1 MYTIEVKDTKTNKQF
16 LDFPIKLYANDKN
29 WIHPLNNDLN
39 KIFDVKQNKLFSRGG
54 KAIRWNLFNNNNE
67 MIGRIAA
74 FVNPKYEGK
83 QPVGG
88 IGFFECIEDQ
98 KAANYLFDQAK
109 KWLQEHGMET
119 MDGPINF
126 GERDQWWG
134 LLVTGFYEPLYNM
147 NYNFPYYIDLFE
159 NYGFQTYFNQ
169 ECFALPIT
177 QNLSDKLKRRHQDI
191 ADNPDFKAEYLKLD
205 NLDKYVSDFVT
216 VYNKAWASHGGG
228 KDISLAQGKLIFK
241 TMKPVIDPK
250 IVWFVYYKDEPVAFW
265 LNLPDLNQYFKH
277 LNGKFG
283 LLQKLQFLYYK
294 TFQKSKRVIGIA
306 FGVVPEWQGKGVDN
320 YMCIEGQKV
329 MLAELSYTDYEMQW
343 IGDFNPK
350 MINVAKGLGAELS
363 RKLRTYRYH
372 FDQTKPFERHKTLG

>member
-1 MYTIEVKDTKTNKQF
+1 MYTVEVKNNKTRKQF
-16 LDFPIKLYANDKN
+16 LDFPVKLYQDDEN
-29 WIHPLNNDLN
+29 WIQPLNQDIEKVFDLEKN
-39 KIFDVKQNKLFSRGG
+39 NLFKRGG
-54 KAIRWNLFNNNNE
+54 KAIRWNLFNANNE

-83 QPVGG
+83 AAVGG
-88 IGFFECIEDQ
+88 IGFFECINDQ
-98 KAANYLFDQAK
+98 TAANYLFDQAK
-109 KWLQEHGMET
+109 EWLKQHNMET

-134 LLVTGFYEPLYNM
+134 LLIEGFYEPLYNM

-159 NYGFQTYFNQ
+159 KYGFKTYFNQ
-169 ECFALPIT
+169 ECFSVAINQQLTPKLHERHEHIA
-177 QNLSDKLKRRHQDI
+177 QDKNFR
-191 ADNPDFKAEYLKLD
+191 AEYLNLK
-205 NLDKYVSDFVT
+205 NLDKYVADFVSI
-216 VYNKAWASHGGG
+216 YNKAWASHGGG
-228 KDISLAQGKLIFK
+228 KDISLSQGKLIFK

-277 LNGKFG
+277 LNGKFDIFH
-283 LLQKLQFLYYK
+283 KLKFMWHK
-294 TFQKSKRVIGIA
+294 TFNKSKRIIGIA

-320 YMCIEGQKV
+320 YMMIEGQKI
-329 MLAELSYTDYEMQW
+329 MDKELSYTDYEMQW

-350 MINVAKGLGAELS
+350 MINVAKSLGADLS

-372 FDQTKPFERHKTLG
+372 FDTSKPVELHKILK

>member
-1 MYTIEVKDTKTNKQF
+1 MYTVEVKNNKTRKQF
-16 LDFPIKLYANDKN
+16 LDFPVKLYQDDKN
-29 WIHPLNNDLN
+29 WIQPLNQDIEKVFDLEKN
-39 KIFDVKQNKLFSRGG
+39 NLFKRGG
-54 KAIRWNLFNNNNE
+54 KAIRWNLFNANNE

-83 QPVGG
+83 AAVGG
-88 IGFFECIEDQ
+88 IGFFECINDQ
-98 KAANYLFDQAK
+98 TAANYLFDQAK
-109 KWLQEHGMET
+109 EWLKQHNMET

-134 LLVTGFYEPLYNM
+134 LLIEGFYEPLYNM

-159 NYGFQTYFNQ
+159 KYGFKTYFNQ
-169 ECFALPIT
+169 ECFSVAINQQLTPKLHERHEHIA
-177 QNLSDKLKRRHQDI
+177 QDKNFR
-191 ADNPDFKAEYLKLD
+191 AEYLNLK
-205 NLDKYVSDFVT
+205 NLDKYVADFVSI
-216 VYNKAWASHGGG
+216 YNKAWASHGGG
-228 KDISLAQGKLIFK
+228 KDISLSQGKLIFK

-277 LNGKFG
+277 LNGKFDIFH
-283 LLQKLQFLYYK
+283 KLKFMWHK
-294 TFQKSKRVIGIA
+294 TFNKSKRIIGIA

-320 YMCIEGQKV
+320 YMMIEGQKI
-329 MLAELSYTDYEMQW
+329 MDKELSYTDYEMQW

-350 MINVAKGLGAELS
+350 MINVAKSLGADLS

-372 FDQTKPFERHKTLG
+372 FDTSKPVELHKILK

>member
-134 LLVTGFYEPLYNM
+134 LLVEGFYEPLYNM

>member
-29 WIHPLNNDLN
+29 WIQPLNNDLN
-39 KIFDVKQNKLFSRGG
+39 KIFDHKQNKLFNRGG

-88 IGFFECIEDQ
+88 IGFFECINDQ

-109 KWLQEHGMET
+109 KWLQDNGMET

-134 LLVTGFYEPLYNM
+134 LLVEGFHEPLYNM
-147 NYNFPYYIDLFE
+147 NYNFTYYIDLFE
-159 NYGFQTYFNQ
+159 NYGFKTYFNQ
-169 ECFALPIT
+169 ECFELPIT
-177 QNLSDKLKRRHQDI
+177 QNLSDKLKKRHQNI
-191 ADNPDFKAEYLKLD
+191 ADNPDFKAEYLNLN
-205 NLDKYVSDFVT
+205 NLDKYVNDFVT

-228 KDISLAQGKLIFK
+228 KDMSLAQGKLIFK

-250 IVWFVYYKDEPVAFW
+250 IVWFVYYKGEPVAFW

-277 LNGKFG
+277 LKGKFG

-294 TFQKSKRVIGIA
+294 TFHKSKRVIGIA

-320 YMCIEGQKV
+320 YMCIEGQNV
-329 MLAELSYTDYEMQW
+329 MLSELSYTEYEMQW

-372 FDQTKPFERHKTLG
+372 FDESKPFERHKMLG

>member
-1 MYTIEVKDTKTNKQF
+1 MYTVEVKNNKTRKQF
-16 LDFPIKLYANDKN
+16 LDFPVKLYQDDKN
-29 WIHPLNNDLN
+29 WIQPLNQDIEKVFDLE
-39 KIFDVKQNKLFSRGG
+39 KNKLFKRGG
-54 KAIRWNLFNNNNE
+54 KAIRWNLFNANNE

-83 QPVGG
+83 AAVGG
-88 IGFFECIEDQ
+88 IGFFECINDQ
-98 KAANYLFDQAK
+98 TAANYLFDQAK
-109 KWLQEHGMET
+109 EWLKQHNMET

-134 LLVTGFYEPLYNM
+134 LLIEGFYEPLYNM

-159 NYGFQTYFNQ
+159 KYGFKTYFNQ
-169 ECFALPIT
+169 ECFSVAINQQLTPKLHERHEHIA
-177 QNLSDKLKRRHQDI
+177 QDKNFR
-191 ADNPDFKAEYLKLD
+191 AEYLNLK
-205 NLDKYVSDFVT
+205 NLDKYVADFVSI
-216 VYNKAWASHGGG
+216 YNKAWASHGGG
-228 KDISLAQGKLIFK
+228 KDISLSQGKLIFK

-277 LNGKFG
+277 LNGKFDIFH
-283 LLQKLQFLYYK
+283 KLKFMWHK
-294 TFQKSKRVIGIA
+294 TFNKSKRIIGIA

-320 YMCIEGQKV
+320 YMMIEGQKI
-329 MLAELSYTDYEMQW
+329 MDKELSYTDYEMQW

-350 MINVAKGLGAELS
+350 MINVAKSLGADLS

-372 FDQTKPFERHKTLG
+372 FDTSKPVELHKILK

>member
-16 LDFPIKLYANDKN
+16 LDFPIKLYVNDKN

-134 LLVTGFYEPLYNM
+134 LLVEGFYEPLYNM

>member
-1 MYTIEVKDTKTNKQF
+1 MYTVEVKDPKTHKQF
-16 LDFPIKLYANDKN
+16 LNFPAKLYANDPS
-29 WIHPLNNDLN
+29 WIHPLDQDID
-39 KIFDVKQNKLFSRGG
+39 KVFDPKKNKLFNRGG

-83 QPVGG
+83 EPVGG
-88 IGFFECIEDQ
+88 IGFFECVNDQ
-98 KAANYLFDQAK
+98 KAANYLFDEAK
-109 KWLQEHGMET
+109 KWLQQEGMQT

-134 LLVTGFYEPLYNM
+134 LLVEGFYEPLYNM
-147 NYNFPYYIDLFE
+147 NYNFPYYIELFE
-159 NYGFQTYFNQ
+159 NYGFKTYFNQ
-169 ECFALPIT
+169 ECYALPIT
-177 QNLSDKLKRRHQDI
+177 QNLSDKLKERHRII
-191 ADNPDFKAEYLKLD
+191 ASDPNFKAEYINLN
-205 NLDKYVSDFVT
+205 NLDKYVNDFVT
-216 VYNKAWASHGGG
+216 IYNKAWASHGGG
-228 KDISLAQGKLIFK
+228 KDMSVSQGKLIFK
-241 TMKPVIDPK
+241 SMKPVIDPK
-250 IVWFVYYKDEPVAFW
+250 IVWFVYYKGEPVAFW

-283 LLQKLQFLYYK
+283 LFQKLKFLYYK
-294 TFQKSKRVIGIA
+294 TFKKSKRVIGIA
-306 FGVVPEWQGKGVDN
+306 FGVIPEWQGKGVDN

-329 MLAELSYTDYEMQW
+329 MLAELPYTDYEMQW

-372 FDQTKPFERHKTLG
+372 FDTTKEIERHRTLG

>member
-1 MYTIEVKDTKTNKQF
+1 MYTVEVKNNKTRKQF
-16 LDFPIKLYANDKN
+16 LNFPVKLYENDKN
-29 WIHPLNNDLN
+29 WIQPLNQDIEKGFNP
-39 KIFDVKQNKLFSRGG
+39 KHNKLFKRGG
-54 KAIRWNLFNNNNE
+54 KAIRWNLFNANNE

-83 QPVGG
+83 AAVGG
-88 IGFFECIEDQ
+88 IGFFECINDQ
-98 KAANYLFDQAK
+98 TAANYLFDQAK
-109 KWLQEHGMET
+109 EWLKQHNMET

-134 LLVTGFYEPLYNM
+134 LLIEGFYEPLYNM

-159 NYGFQTYFNQ
+159 NYGFKTYFNQ
-169 ECFALPIT
+169 ECFSVAINQQLRPKLHDRHEHIA
-177 QNLSDKLKRRHQDI
+177 QDK
-191 ADNPDFKAEYLKLD
+191 DFKAEYLDMK
-205 NLDKYVSDFVT
+205 NLDKYVADFVT

-228 KDISLAQGKLIFK
+228 KDITLSQGKLIFK

-277 LNGKFG
+277 LNGKFD
-283 LLQKLQFLYYK
+283 LFHKLKFMWHK
-294 TFQKSKRVIGIA
+294 TFNKSKRIIGIA

-320 YMCIEGQKV
+320 YMMIEGQKI
-329 MLAELSYTDYEMQW
+329 MDKQLSYTDYEMQW

-350 MINVAKGLGAELS
+350 MINVAKSLGADLS

-372 FDQTKPFERHKTLG
+372 FDTSKPVEPHRILK

>member
-1 MYTIEVKDTKTNKQF
+1 MYTIEVKDKKTKRQF
-16 LDFPIKLYANDKN
+16 LDFPIKLYAHDTG
-29 WIHPLNNDLN
+29 WIHPLDHDIT
-39 KIFDVKQNKLFSRGG
+39 KIFEPSKNKLFHRGG
-54 KAIRWNLFNNNNE
+54 KAVRWNLFNSNNE

-83 QPVGG
+83 APVGG
-88 IGFFECIEDQ
+88 IGFFECINDQ

-109 KWLQEHGMET
+109 KWLTEQGMES

-134 LLVTGFYEPLYNM
+134 LLVEGFYEPLYNM

-159 NYGFQTYFNQ
+159 NYGFKTYFNQ
-169 ECFALPIT
+169 ECFSVPIT
-177 QNLSDKLKRRHQDI
+177 QQLRQKLYDRHDHI
-191 ADNPDFKAEYLKLD
+191 AKDPDFKAEYLDLK
-205 NLDKYVSDFVT
+205 NLDHYVHDFVT

-228 KDISLAQGKLIFK
+228 KDLSLAQGRLIFK
-241 TMKPVIDPK
+241 TMKQVIDPK
-250 IVWFVYYKDEPVAFW
+250 IVWFVYYKNEPVAFW

-283 LLQKLQFLYYK
+283 IIQKLKFLYYK
-294 TFQKSKRVIGIA
+294 TFRKSKRVIGIA

-320 YMCIEGQKV
+320 YMMIEGQQL
-329 MLAELSYTDYEMQW
+329 MTSQLSYTEYEMQW

-350 MINVAKGLGAELS
+350 MINVAKSLGAEIS
-363 RKLRTYRYH
+363 RRLRTYRYH
-372 FDQTKPFERHKTLG
+372 FDENKPVERHRILN

>member
-1 MYTIEVKDTKTNKQF
+1 MYTVEVKNAKTKKQF
-16 LDFPIKLYANDKN
+16 LNFPIKLYAQDKN
-29 WIHPLNNDLN
+29 WIQPLNQDIE
-39 KIFDVKQNKLFSRGG
+39 KVFDPTKNKLFQRGG
-54 KAIRWNLFNNNNE
+54 KAIRWNLFNGSDE

-83 QPVGG
+83 APIGG
-88 IGFFECIEDQ
+88 IGFFECIDDQ
-98 KAANYLFDQAK
+98 TAANYLFDQAK
-109 KWLQEHGMET
+109 KWLQSHNMET

-134 LLVTGFYEPLYNM
+134 LLVEGFYEPLYNM
-147 NYNFPYYIDLFE
+147 NYNFPYYVELFE
-159 NYGFQTYFNQ
+159 NYGFKTYFNQ

-177 QNLSDKLKRRHQDI
+177 QKLQPKLHERHDVIAKNSDFR
-191 ADNPDFKAEYLKLD
+191 AEYLNIN
-205 NLDKYVSDFVT
+205 NLDKYVADFVF

-228 KDISLAQGKLIFK
+228 KDMSLSQGKLIFK

-250 IVWFVYYKDEPVAFW
+250 IVWFVYYQNKPVAFW

-283 LLQKLQFLYYK
+283 LFQKIKFMYYK
-294 TFQKSKRVIGIA
+294 LFHKSKRVVGVA

-320 YMCIEGQKV
+320 YMVIEGQKV
-329 MLAELSYTDYEMQW
+329 MTSQLSYTDYEMQW

-350 MINVAKGLGAELS
+350 MINVAKGLGADLS

-372 FDQTKPFERHKTLG
+372 FDETKPVQRHRNV

>member
-1 MYTIEVKDTKTNKQF
+1 MYTVEVKNNKTRKQF
-16 LDFPIKLYANDKN
+16 LDFPVKLYQDDEN
-29 WIHPLNNDLN
+29 WIQPLNQDIEKVFDLE
-39 KIFDVKQNKLFSRGG
+39 KNKLFKRGG
-54 KAIRWNLFNNNNE
+54 KAIRWNLFNANNE

-83 QPVGG
+83 AAVGG
-88 IGFFECIEDQ
+88 IGFFECINDQ
-98 KAANYLFDQAK
+98 TAANYLFDQAK
-109 KWLQEHGMET
+109 EWLKQHNMET

-134 LLVTGFYEPLYNM
+134 LLIEGFYEPLYNM

-159 NYGFQTYFNQ
+159 KYGFKTYFNQ
-169 ECFALPIT
+169 ECFSVAINQQLTPKLHERHEHIA
-177 QNLSDKLKRRHQDI
+177 QDKNFR
-191 ADNPDFKAEYLKLD
+191 AEYLNLK
-205 NLDKYVSDFVT
+205 NLDKYVADFVSI
-216 VYNKAWASHGGG
+216 YNKAWASHGGG
-228 KDISLAQGKLIFK
+228 KDISLSQGKLIFK

-277 LNGKFG
+277 LNGKFDIFH
-283 LLQKLQFLYYK
+283 KLKFMWHK
-294 TFQKSKRVIGIA
+294 TFNKSKRIIGIA

-320 YMCIEGQKV
+320 YMMIEGQKI
-329 MLAELSYTDYEMQW
+329 MDKELSYTDYEMQW

-350 MINVAKGLGAELS
+350 MINVAKSLGADLS

-372 FDQTKPFERHKTLG
+372 FDTSKPVELHKILK

>member
-1 MYTIEVKDTKTNKQF
+1 MYTIEVNNTKSRKQF
-16 LDFPIKLYANDKN
+16 LNFPAKLYAHDKN
-29 WIHPLNNDLN
+29 WIHPLHQDIEKVFDPN
-39 KIFDVKQNKLFSRGG
+39 KNKLFKRGG

-83 QPVGG
+83 APVGG
-88 IGFFECIEDQ
+88 IGFFECINDQ
-98 KAANYLFDQAK
+98 TAANYLFDQAK

-134 LLVTGFYEPLYNM
+134 LLVEGFHEPLYNM
-147 NYNFPYYIDLFE
+147 NYNFPYYIELFE
-159 NYGFQTYFNQ
+159 NYGFKTYFNQ
-169 ECFALPIT
+169 ECYSMLMT
-177 QNLSDKLKRRHQDI
+177 QTLQEKLYTRHDSIAQDK
-191 ADNPDFKAEYLKLD
+191 DFHAEHLNIK
-205 NLDKYVSDFVT
+205 NLDKYIHDFVT

-228 KDISLAQGKLIFK
+228 KEMSISQGSLIFK

-250 IVWFVYYKDEPVAFW
+250 IVWFVYYKNEPVAFW

-277 LNGKFG
+277 LNGKFDWFH
-283 LLQKLQFLYYK
+283 KLKFLYYK
-294 TFQKSKRVIGIA
+294 TFQKSTRAVGVA

-320 YMCIEGQKV
+320 YMIIEGQKV
-329 MLAELSYTDYEMQW
+329 ITTQLSYKEYEMQW

-350 MINVAKGLGAELS
+350 MINVAKSLGADLS
-363 RKLRTYRYH
+363 RKLRTYRIH
-372 FDQTKPFERHKTLG
+372 FDPEKVVERHRRV

>member
-1 MYTIEVKDTKTNKQF
+1 MYTVEVKNNKTRKQF
-16 LDFPIKLYANDKN
+16 LDFPVKLYQDDKN
-29 WIHPLNNDLN
+29 WIQPLNQDIEKVFDLE
-39 KIFDVKQNKLFSRGG
+39 KNKLFKRGG
-54 KAIRWNLFNNNNE
+54 KAIRWNLFNANNE

-83 QPVGG
+83 AAVGG
-88 IGFFECIEDQ
+88 IGFFECINDQ
-98 KAANYLFDQAK
+98 TAANYLFDQAK
-109 KWLQEHGMET
+109 EWLKQHNMET

-134 LLVTGFYEPLYNM
+134 LLIEGFYEPLYNM

-159 NYGFQTYFNQ
+159 KYGFKTYFNQ
-169 ECFALPIT
+169 ECFSVAINHQLTPKLHERHEHIA
-177 QNLSDKLKRRHQDI
+177 QDKNFR
-191 ADNPDFKAEYLKLD
+191 AEYLNLK
-205 NLDKYVSDFVT
+205 NLDKYVADFVSI
-216 VYNKAWASHGGG
+216 YNKAWASHGGG
-228 KDISLAQGKLIFK
+228 KDISLSQGKLIFK

-277 LNGKFG
+277 LNGKFDIFH
-283 LLQKLQFLYYK
+283 KLKFMWHK
-294 TFQKSKRVIGIA
+294 TFNKSKRIIGIA

-320 YMCIEGQKV
+320 YMMIEGQKI
-329 MLAELSYTDYEMQW
+329 MDKELSYTDYEMQW

-350 MINVAKGLGAELS
+350 MINVAKSLGADLS

-372 FDQTKPFERHKTLG
+372 FDTSKPVELHKILK